1 MDESTGELF
10 SKLQVFAKN
19 NLIILVL
26 GVLGLSLLIVG
37 LIQLLGQKPPEVNF
51 SAAQDLKTTQSTAST
66 SPKIAVDIEGAVQKP
81 GVFRLPPDARVQDAL
96 IAAGGI
102 SAQADRNFIEK
113 SLNLAQKLTDGAK
126 IYIPRQG
133 EVATSTKLTT
143 GLSVDTSQSVRGQIN
158 INSATLVQLDTLPGV
173 GQVIGQKII
182 DNRPYS
188 DISQLVSKK
197 IVSQKTFDKLK
208 DSIGI

>member
-1 MDESTGELF
+1 MDEGTGELF

-51 SAAQDLKTTQSTAST
+51 SAAQDLKTTQTTAST

>member
-26 GVLGLSLLIVG
+26 GVLGLSLLFVG

>member
-51 SAAQDLKTTQSTAST
+51 SAAQDLKTTQTTAST

-126 IYIPRQG
+126 IYIPRQA

>member
-1 MDESTGELF
+1 MDEGTGELF

-66 SPKIAVDIEGAVQKP
+66 SPKIAVDVEGAVQKP

>member
-1 MDESTGELF
+1 MDEDTGEFF

-19 NLIILVL
+19 NFIILVL
-26 GVLGLSLLIVG
+26 GVLGLALLIIG
-37 LIQLLGQKPPEVNF
+37 LIQLLGQKAPEVNF
-51 SAAQDLKTTQSTAST
+51 SNAQDLKTTQTTVSTAQ
-66 SPKIAVDIEGAVQKP
+66 KIAVDVEGAVQKP
-81 GVFRLPPDARVQDAL
+81 GVFRLLPDARVQDAL
-96 IAAGGI
+96 IAAGGV

-126 IYIPRQG
+126 IYIPREG
-133 EVATSTKLTT
+133 EVATVTTLST
-143 GLSVDTSQSVRGQIN
+143 GLSAGTSQPARGQIN
-158 INSATLVQLDTLPGV
+158 INSATLVELDTLSGV

>member
-66 SPKIAVDIEGAVQKP
+66 
-81 GVFRLPPDARVQDAL
+81 
-96 IAAGGI
+96 
-102 SAQADRNFIEK
+102 
-113 SLNLAQKLTDGAK
+113 
-126 IYIPRQG
+126 
-133 EVATSTKLTT
+133 
-143 GLSVDTSQSVRGQIN
+143 
-158 INSATLVQLDTLPGV
+158 
-173 GQVIGQKII
+173 
-182 DNRPYS
+182 
-188 DISQLVSKK
+188 
-197 IVSQKTFDKLK
+197 
-208 DSIGI
+208 

>member
-1 MDESTGELF
+1 
-10 SKLQVFAKN
+10 
-19 NLIILVL
+19 
-26 GVLGLSLLIVG
+26 
-37 LIQLLGQKPPEVNF
+37 
-51 SAAQDLKTTQSTAST
+51 
-66 SPKIAVDIEGAVQKP
+66 QKP

>member
-1 MDESTGELF
+1 MDEGTGELF

>member
-51 SAAQDLKTTQSTAST
+51 SAAQDLKTTQTTAST

>member
-1 MDESTGELF
+1 MDEGTGELF

-19 NLIILVL
+19 NLIILAL

>member
-66 SPKIAVDIEGAVQKP
+66 SPKIAVDVEGAVQKP